1 MSGDCFQSH
10 PPAHPLYNYK
20 FLYTVCKAPAKA
32 QLRATD
38 FSQLLYRQYTPVK
51 SQNVLKPKREHCQ
64 RCQSAVSLPS
74 TSAGLVPPTFFGAP
88 LGHTNS
94 LKIAPARAL
103 CAKVRARAPL
113 NAKSRTFGGPRV
125 PQGAK
130 MEPKWR
136 QMDTQNAPKIDA
148 SQEKCRKWFGPIIYH
163 IFSVS
168 APSENLTFSHL
179 GASKMQVFSAW
190 CLGCRLGAA
199 K

>member
-1 MSGDCFQSH
+1 MPVVQSH

-64 RCQSAVSLPS
+64 RCQSAVF
-74 TSAGLVPPTFFGAP
+74 PPIHKGWPPAADELLGPP
-88 LGHTNS
+88 LGTQIH
-94 LKIAPARAL
+94 LKSHPRAL

-130 MEPKWR
+130 MEPKWK
-136 QMDTQNAPKIDA
+136 QMDTQNAPKIEA
-148 SQEKCRKWFGPIIYH
+148 SQEKCRKWFGPIIYS
-163 IFSVS
+163 IFSLS
-168 APSENLTFSHL
+168 APSENLTF
-179 GASKMQVFSAW
+179 
-190 CLGCRLGAA
+190 
-199 K
+199 

>member
-1 MSGDCFQSH
+1 MPVVQSH

-64 RCQSAVSLPS
+64 RCQSAVFPRGQRGLPS
-74 TSAGLVPPTFFGAP
+74 CRRLAFGPP
-88 LGHTNS
+88 LGHPNS

-130 MEPKWR
+130 MEPKWK
-136 QMDTQNAPKIDA
+136 QMDTQNAPKIEA
-148 SQEKCRKWFGPIIYH
+148 SQEKCRKWFGPIIYN
-163 IFSVS
+163 IFSLS
-168 APSENLTFSHL
+168 APSENLTF
-179 GASKMQVFSAW
+179 
-190 CLGCRLGAA
+190 
-199 K
+199 